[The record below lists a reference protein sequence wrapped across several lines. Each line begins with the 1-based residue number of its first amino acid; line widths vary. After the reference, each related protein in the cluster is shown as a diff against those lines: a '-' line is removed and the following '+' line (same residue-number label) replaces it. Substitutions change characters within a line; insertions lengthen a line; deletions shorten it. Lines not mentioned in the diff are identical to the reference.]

1 MAERADSFLGKKI
14 SRRDFLRVVKVV
26 AVGLSVGLPV
36 GLAVACKDQ
45 EEPVEI
51 GQPTDL
57 IGRPAKDLL
66 AELNKAGY
74 EISKN
79 QRSSQATILD
89 ELKDQMAVLVIFTA
103 ESTDFKSNLALMR
116 QVQLGRRRQEKDLT
130 VIFVESA
137 DQSRLTDSREQGLL
151 LYQDIKETGDI
162 FQLVR
167 KGASSGVR
175 PGTDAP
181 LAYLIDNNGIIRKF
195 WRGLIPQGGSDAFST
210 WLTLAEEYKEPLP

>member
-1 MAERADSFLGKKI
+1 MVERNSILDKRI
-14 SRRDFLRVVKVV
+14 SRRSLLRVG
-26 AVGLSVGLPV
+26 AA
-36 GLAVACKDQ
+36 AVAGAGLVMACKGK

-66 AELNKAGY
+66 VELNKAGY

-137 DQSRLTDSREQGLL
+137 DQSRLTDSREQGLP

-195 WRGLIPQGGSDAFST
+195 WRGLIPQDGSDAFSY